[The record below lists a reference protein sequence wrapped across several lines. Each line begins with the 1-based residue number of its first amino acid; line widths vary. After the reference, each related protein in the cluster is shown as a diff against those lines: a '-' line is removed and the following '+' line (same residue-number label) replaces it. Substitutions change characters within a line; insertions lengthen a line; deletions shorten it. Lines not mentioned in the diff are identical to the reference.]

1 MMNIN
6 ITKIIIINMI
16 ILITVIDFYTINE
29 EYKNNKSEHK
39 NIGEN
44 NNDSIDIYFILKRE
58 VLNNME
64 GNKRNYLLNSKKEIL
79 FLNMNN

>member
-1 MMNIN
+1 MKNKKKKIKVN
-6 ITKIIIINMI
+6 LKIKEKIIM
-16 ILITVIDFYTINE
+16 
-29 EYKNNKSEHK
+29 
-39 NIGEN
+39 
-44 NNDSIDIYFILKRE
+44 NNDSIDIYFTLKRE

>member
-1 MMNIN
+1 MMNTN
-6 ITKIIIINMI
+6 EKILIINMI

-64 GNKRNYLLNSKKEIL
+64 GNKRNYLLNFKK
-79 FLNMNN
+79 

>member
-29 EYKNNKSEHK
+29 EYK
-39 NIGEN
+39 N